1 MKVLVAYDGS
11 ECADAALN
19 DLSWAGLPTDAQIR
33 VLTAYE
39 TSLLEPDSRQ
49 FASVQDAAVAVSE
62 RAAARLRRALPGQ
75 RVTAHERAGSAA
87 TCILEQAQAW
97 QADLIVLGS
106 HGRSAIGRLVLGS
119 VSHHVV
125 THAHCSVRVARQQ
138 HPPEREAALVVVG
151 LDGSPESEFAL
162 REVARRT
169 WPPGSRATL
178 VTAMHVP
185 VPEEYRQLDLL
196 EHREARLRATLAKVS
211 ALTKSVATDLADAGL
226 SVESVTREG
235 EARKV
240 LVDEAKAL
248 GADAIFVGV
257 RPGHHL
263 GRFVLGSVSA
273 AVVTTAHCSV
283 EVVRGPDA

>member
-19 DLSWAGLPTDAQIR
+19 DLSWAGLPSDAEIR

-39 TSLLEPDSRQ
+39 SPLGESDSRHSS
-49 FASVQDAAVAVSE
+49 SVQDAAVALSE
-62 RAAARLRRALPGQ
+62 RAAARIRRALPGQ
-75 RVTAHERAGSAA
+75 RVTATERAGSAA
-87 TCILEQAQAW
+87 SCILEQAQAW
-97 QADLIVLGS
+97 RADLIVMGS
-106 HGRSAIGRLVLGS
+106 HGRSAIGRVVLGS

-138 HPPEREAALVVVG
+138 RPPERESTRFIVG
-151 LDGSPESEFAL
+151 LDGSPESELAL
-162 REVARRT
+162 RAAARRS
-169 WPPGSRATL
+169 WPPGSHVKL

-185 VPEEYRQLDLL
+185 IPDEFRNLDLL
-196 EHREARLRATLAKVS
+196 EHSEARLRATLERVAEITKGLTP
-211 ALTKSVATDLADAGL
+211 ALEAGGL
-226 SVESVTREG
+226 TVESVHRDG
-235 EARKV
+235 EPRRV
-240 LVDEAKAL
+240 LVEEAEKF

-257 RPGHHL
+257 RPGHRL

-283 EVVRGPDA
+283 EVVRDPDA